1 MFQREYEQHRKQF
14 EKFKVVLIIECDNCI
29 VVEKLFKKE
38 IKLRNLNRSL
48 IIKKKPQT
56 ELFAITSKF
65 THEYFIE
72 HLKKLVEEHKLPSV
86 KEANTKIDAMSN
98 VLDTYKQSDKLRELE
113 YQFKMS
119 DNYKLE
125 VEAAVRIK
133 ELDSETAKTV
143 KELDIE
149 LERVKNIGHAMINGY
164 DLEPFL
170 NCDKSGSYKKL
181 GSKRKDEII
190 RL

>member
-1 MFQREYEQHRKQF
+1 MFRREYEEHRKQF

-29 VVEKLFKKE
+29 AVEKLFKKE
-38 IKLRNLNRSL
+38 LKLRNLNRAMT
-48 IIKKKPQT
+48 IKKKSQT
-56 ELFAITSKF
+56 ELFAITAKF

-72 HLKKLVEEHKLPSV
+72 HLKKLVYDNKLPAI
-86 KEANTKIDAMSN
+86 KEAHTKIDTLEN
-98 VLDTYKQSDKLRELE
+98 VVDTYKQSDKLRELE

-149 LERVKNIGHAMINGY
+149 LEHVKNIGHAMRNGY

-170 NCDKSGSYKKL
+170 NYNKCGTSKKIN
-181 GSKRKDEII
+181 SKQKEII